1 MQGPEGLHI
10 ERRGRGGKGRP
21 TKSPKE
27 VEEDLLKEVQQPT
40 AENADLKNCK
50 PWFSDTRAKS
60 KNAPGTEAST

>member
-40 AENADLKNCK
+40 AENAYL
-50 PWFSDTRAKS
+50 
-60 KNAPGTEAST
+60 